1 MKKEI
6 NKHILGTFIHDTEN
20 CDLNNSREVSPS
32 KSHSEDNILIFVTS
46 RQQIVAGIVRNSF
59 AQREIS
65 LSLLQQHLPLNL
77 PLLISLNL
85 LQPEEILPLELIQ
98 LPLDVTN
105 RILQPRLHHILQSVN
120 PTIRGLDSLIES
132 EERGLKRGQ
141 LDENLDGL
149 DVGGAALLHLL
160 AAPRQSGEVVL
171 VGVGVGGVLE
181 LGELDTGNV
190 FLARADAEGGF
201 PDVLED
207 DVLDI
212 VAGDVL
218 GLGEREGGGFHDIA
232 HGLLGGDDLLQDL
245 AELHRE
251 RVALLL
257 EERMA
262 ARGSDQTRLHHSQHR
277 HGGDHVQTLRLPR
290 HLAFQPTQDLIDEHA
305 REFA

>member
-1 MKKEI
+1 ME
-6 NKHILGTFIHDTEN
+6 
-20 CDLNNSREVSPS
+20 
-32 KSHSEDNILIFVTS
+32 SHSEDNVLIFVTH
-46 RQQIVAGIVRNSF
+46 RQQIRGIVRNCF

-65 LSLLQQHLPLNL
+65 LNLLQQHLLLNL

-105 RILQPRLHHILQSVN
+105 SILQPRLHHILQSVN

-132 EERGLKRGQ
+132 EERGLKRGE

-149 DVGGAALLHLL
+149 DVGNAALLHLL

-171 VGVGVGGVLE
+171 VGVSVGGVVE
-181 LGELDTGNV
+181 LGELDAGDV

-218 GLGEREGGGFHDIA
+218 GLGERERRGFHDIA
-232 HGLLGGDDLLQDL
+232 HGFLRGHDLLQDL

-257 EERMA
+257 QERMA
-262 ARGSDQTRLHHSQHR
+262 ARGSHQTRLHHSQHR

-290 HLAFQPTQDLIDEHA
+290 HRAFQRSQYLIDQRA
-305 REFA
+305 VQFA